1 MTRLA
6 LAVGVAVQPLSGFP
20 VTLTPRAGL
29 AIGYGAI
36 EASDIREGISRLS
49 RTFDS
54 GSSR

>member
-29 AIGYGAI
+29 AGYGAI